1 MTLFNK
7 AAQRWA
13 VTALIVLL
21 ASSAGSGQ
29 VKTTV
34 PDVVAGAR
42 PATVER
48 ITIHG
53 TALEGNLEG
62 DAVDRDRPRLSAARL
77 RPRPEPSLPGRLRAS
92 RLLDRRRAV
101 VAGDPRAADDRRR
114 VRSRRER
121 DDCRAAGLEDGAQRI
136 DVLELGDDRRLRDL
150 HRARRGRATSTRTTG
165 RLRTATAA
173 VSSATRWAAMA
184 RAASG

>member
-1 MTLFNK
+1 MFNK

-13 VTALIVLL
+13 ATAFIVVL
-21 ASSAGSGQ
+21 ASTVGIGQ

-34 PDVVAGAR
+34 PDVVAGAH
-42 PATVER
+42 PVAVER

-62 DAVDRDRPRLSAARL
+62 DAVDRDVLVFLPPSYARE
-77 RPRPEPSLPGRLRAS
+77 RGRRYPVVYALA

-114 VRSRRER
+114 VRAGREG
-121 DDCRAAGLEDGAQRI
+121 DDRRAARLQDGAQRL
-136 DVLELGDDRRLRDL
+136 DVLELGDDRRLRDTSS
-150 HRARRGRATSTRTTG
+150 RATWWPTSTRTTG
-165 RLRTATAA
+165 RFPNRQQPRPRRPLDGRLR
-173 VSSATRWAAMA
+173 RD
-184 RAASG
+184 AASA